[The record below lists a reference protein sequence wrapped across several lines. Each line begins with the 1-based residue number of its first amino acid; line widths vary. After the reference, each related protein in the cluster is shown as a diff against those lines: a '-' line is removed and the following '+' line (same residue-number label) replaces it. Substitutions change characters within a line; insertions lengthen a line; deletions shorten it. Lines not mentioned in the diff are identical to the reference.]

1 MDDLNNRAPRD
12 GKFISLSEDWEV
24 KWWTKSL
31 GISVQQLTKAVEK
44 VGNSAEKVKEYIKSN
59 S

>member
-1 MDDLNNRAPRD
+1 MDDLNNRTPQDRR
-12 GKFISLSEDWEV
+12 FISLSEDWEV

-31 GISVQQLTKAVEK
+31 GISAQQLSEAVAE
-44 VGNSAEKVKEYIKSN
+44 VGNSAEKVKAYLLKN